1 MISRPRGICLLHVY
15 VAIGWLHYQ
24 QSDYQR
30 RSLSPTLEKHV
41 GLPCHSLPVLISLRA
56 GRLSPLILPHARET
70 SVCTT
75 VYSRSIVHLSCL
87 LRSKRGQ

>member
-30 RSLSPTLEKHV
+30 RSLSPTLEKAR
-41 GLPCHSLPVLISLRA
+41 GAPLSLA
-56 GRLSPLILPHARET
+56 TGT
-70 SVCTT
+70 
-75 VYSRSIVHLSCL
+75 HLLACRQAVAVDSTP
-87 LRSKRGQ
+87 R